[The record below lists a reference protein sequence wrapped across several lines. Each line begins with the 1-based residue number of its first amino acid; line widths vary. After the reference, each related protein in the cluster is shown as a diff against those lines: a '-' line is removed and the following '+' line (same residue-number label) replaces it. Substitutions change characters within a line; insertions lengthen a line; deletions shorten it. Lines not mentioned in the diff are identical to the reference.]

1 MAVGIC
7 KAVYPCTRE
16 GEVATPPL
24 APTADDA
31 VSLSFQIDG
40 TVTSPPQDQLELK
53 RDIERTLDALT
64 RLYLKDGQKAKFR
77 PYYVQLAALAVLGLA
92 GPNASPE
99 IARKALDSLTGQLI
113 DDEGARIKNGHIR
126 RLGALAA
133 LFSVPCLV
141 AYVILRAIDPAGHV
155 GDFLLSLGV
164 DATALSSFM
173 LLWVGCFLGVVLS
186 YGVRTTTMTLS
197 DLVNVD
203 ADRLLPGI
211 RLLFAGAFT
220 AVLGILL
227 VLGVVEIKVGSL
239 SSHDLVHSP
248 MVAFLIGTLC
258 GVSEL
263 TLPGAV
269 AKKASDL
276 ISLK

>member
-1 MAVGIC
+1 
-7 KAVYPCTRE
+7 
-16 GEVATPPL
+16 
-24 APTADDA
+24 
-31 VSLSFQIDG
+31 
-40 TVTSPPQDQLELK
+40 
-53 RDIERTLDALT
+53 
-64 RLYLKDGQKAKFR
+64 
-77 PYYVQLAALAVLGLA
+77 
-92 GPNASPE
+92 
-99 IARKALDSLTGQLI
+99 
-113 DDEGARIKNGHIR
+113 
-126 RLGALAA
+126 
-133 LFSVPCLV
+133 
-141 AYVILRAIDPAGHV
+141 
-155 GDFLLSLGV
+155 
-164 DATALSSFM
+164 
-173 LLWVGCFLGVVLS
+173 
-186 YGVRTTTMTLS
+186 MTLS
-197 DLVNVD
+197 DLINVD